1 MGQGLL
7 AYNTAA
13 SSWRANL
20 CCAGPGLTQAEV
32 EEVPRVE
39 EEAKEEP
46 VDLSSEGTPP
56 CALLGILKKVEVC
69 KWLPNAAAAP
79 PDWQLARQ
87 ATQTPI
93 SLPSSGGESNNASIS
108 SYITAL
114 AQRNRE
120 RRRREAEVRRFL
132 QEHGFSDVNEPR
144 PASWWRL
151 TRPQCP
157 LQVAVQQG
165 DARMARL
172 LVLSGADPA
181 LASSASWLRR
191 RDSAQQQ
198 AARKAADAATRG
210 SHRQQAVAL
219 KSSSPAKSALQVEK
233 GTPVPSTSS
242 AGTSD
247 WDKFFTTLKRDPLL
261 QTADSAAG
269 RKQ

>member
-108 SYITAL
+108 SYSVTAL

-210 SHRQQAVAL
+210 SHRQQ
-219 KSSSPAKSALQVEK
+219 VEK